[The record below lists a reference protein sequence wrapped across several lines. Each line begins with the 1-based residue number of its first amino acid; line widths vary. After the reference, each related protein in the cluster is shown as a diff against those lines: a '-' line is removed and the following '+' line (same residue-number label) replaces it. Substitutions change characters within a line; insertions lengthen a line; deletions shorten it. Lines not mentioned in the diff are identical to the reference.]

1 MIESTNTGNQIDI
14 KKYLYLILARKWLFV
29 IVAIGSFL
37 LVTFYFHLKGPVYVT
52 HCALSIENP
61 GFWRSVSIQEISNRK
76 VALKT
81 RLGHLKSQR
90 LLRAVAEKLD
100 LQRKLGFSSEEAAI
114 SLLQRSIYVYESSK
128 KSNIIIIE
136 VAGKNPQLITDIANV
151 TADVYIKQEAED
163 TLYISKQ
170 LDKWLTLGEETDDW
184 ANISAEDIET
194 ARAIESIPS
203 VLKDDVLRN
212 LKAQRIEIET
222 ERRKLSQYYLEKYPP
237 LAFLNNE
244 LAAINKQI
252 WERTSAILQS
262 IKIGAD
268 EGLIPSNIRVLNYAR
283 VPTKP
288 NKTRQ
293 NKMTVL
299 VVVFSTGALFLFLV
313 IKGLADRTIKTED
326 DLTNI
331 PFLGYI
337 PSSEGPVNIREL
349 PFKTREA
356 SSLIRT
362 SINFAMPTGHEKC
375 LLVTSPLPGEGKTT
389 VSAIVGT
396 AMARTGKKTILI
408 GGDMRRSKIHEIFD
422 LPHDLPGLSDYLKG
436 RKTEKEVIINSY
448 KQHLDILPSGIL
460 TESSSDLLSSDR
472 MRSLIEKLK
481 KEYDRIIIDAPPV
494 MGISDSLLL
503 SKFVDSVVLVTR
515 FSKTGQAIF
524 NHALNQLK
532 GCGAP
537 IIGVVIN
544 EFDAS
549 KMKHSPYKYYHSY
562 YSYNLMQENPES

>member
-1 MIESTNTGNQIDI
+1 MIESKNTGNEIDI
-14 KKYLYLILARKWLFV
+14 QKYFYLILARKWLFV
-29 IVAIGSFL
+29 AVAVGSFL
-37 LVTFYFHLKGPVYVT
+37 LVTFYFHLKGPVYVAR
-52 HCALSIENP
+52 CDLSIENP
-61 GFWRSVSIQEISNRK
+61 GVWRNISIQEISDRK
-76 VALKT
+76 VELKT
-81 RLGHLKSQR
+81 RLGHIKSQR
-90 LLRAVAEKLD
+90 LLQEVVEKLD
-100 LQRKLGFSSEEAAI
+100 LKKGLNVSSEEAAI
-114 SLLQRSIYVYESSK
+114 NAIQRSIYVYESEK
-128 KSNIIIIE
+128 NSNIITIE
-136 VAGKNPQLITDIANV
+136 VVGKNPKLITDIANAAASAYV
-151 TADVYIKQEAED
+151 KQDAED
-163 TLYISKQ
+163 TLYISKK
-170 LDKWLTLGEETDDW
+170 LDEWLALGSEISDW
-184 ANISAEDIET
+184 ANISDDNIEI
-194 ARAIESIPS
+194 ARAIESIPT
-203 VLKDDVLRN
+203 VLKDEVLRN

-237 LAFLNNE
+237 LAFFNNE

-262 IKIGAD
+262 IRIGAD
-268 EGLIPSNIRVLNYAR
+268 EGLIPSTIRVLNYAR

-288 NKTRQ
+288 SKAEQ
-293 NKMTVL
+293 NKMTIL
-299 VVVFSTGALFLFLV
+299 VVFFSVTALFLFLV

-331 PFLGYI
+331 PFLGYV

-349 PFKTREA
+349 SFKTREA

-375 LLVTSPLPGEGKTT
+375 ILVTSPLPGEGKTT

-396 AMARTGKKTILI
+396 AMARAGKKTII
-408 GGDMRRSKIHEIFD
+408 VGGDMRRSKIHEIFD
-422 LPHDLPGLSDYLKG
+422 LPNDLPGLSDYLKG
-436 RKTEKEVIINSY
+436 EKTEKEVIINSY
-448 KQHLDILPSGIL
+448 KQHLDLLPSGIL
-460 TESSSDLLSSDR
+460 TESSSDLLSSER
-472 MRSLIEKLK
+472 MRFLIEKLK

-537 IIGVVIN
+537 VIGVVIN
-544 EFDAS
+544 EFDAT

-562 YSYNLMQENPES
+562 YSYNLMQEDNSS